1 MEYEQDMAQD
11 MSFSIVESTGESQ
24 NMSFSIVDMGEAQ
37 DMSFSSVES
46 TKSNLLS
53 EISVA
58 EYGEKLDS
66 ENSEEESEIFN
77 EFENFEEFE
86 SPKPEFPNE
95 AYRDLMLLVT
105 DHKLSNK
112 AGNAIIRFF
121 NKHSSL
127 SKSPLPKNIEKG
139 REFMNKMNFPNL
151 TFDKIRI
158 EFHNGKKYF
167 LHYQNLIN
175 CIKNILALPDIT
187 QNFALSFE
195 NYVVGLHTI

>member
-1 MEYEQDMAQD
+1 MEIIEYESEAQDMAQD
-11 MSFSIVESTGESQ
+11 I
-24 NMSFSIVDMGEAQ
+24 
-37 DMSFSSVES
+37 SFSSVES

-58 EYGEKLDS
+58 GYGEKLDS
-66 ENSEEESEIFN
+66 ENSEEFRTFDEPEVFEESEI
-77 EFENFEEFE
+77 FEEFE
-86 SPKPEFPNE
+86 SPKQEFPNE

-121 NKHSSL
+121 NKYSAL
-127 SKSPLPKNIEKG
+127 PKSPLPKNIERG

-151 TFDKIRI
+151 TFNKIRI
-158 EFHNGKKYF
+158 TLHNGKEFF

-175 CIKNILALPDIT
+175 CIKNILAMPNIT
-187 QNFALSFE
+187 QNFALSSE
-195 NYVVGLHTI
+195 NYLV